1 MIREIEMPRI
11 QTSNNVK
18 VGEIIYL
25 TEKVGDAPIS
35 VYVLRGEKGD
45 MLIDTGFA
53 TTYKSVLKW
62 IEENHFNITDIFI
75 THAHPDHDWNVAK
88 LKNKYNAKV
97 WINKKDISLIR
108 NFQSQ
113 NQMPTA
119 KRYRFRVE
127 WITFW
132 TKMPFFKSKDYNP
145 EIVIESEGSE
155 VLKSYGYDGT
165 IVFLPGHTL
174 GSMGIKTDKV
184 LYCGD
189 AYAVINGQ
197 PMLPPHGTD
206 FDMMNASVSKIKR
219 INPSYLACGHGVPYR
234 YA

>member
-1 MIREIEMPRI
+1 MQRI

-25 TEKVGDAPIS
+25 TEKAGDAPIS
-35 VYVLRGEKGD
+35 VYVVRGVNGD
-45 MLIDTGFA
+45 MLIDSGFA
-53 TTYKSVLKW
+53 TTYKSIVKW
-62 IEENHFNITDIFI
+62 VEENQFNITDIFI

-88 LKNKYNAKV
+88 LKNKYNARV
-97 WINKKDISLIR
+97 WINEKDKTLIR

-113 NQMPTA
+113 KQIPTV
-119 KRYRFRVE
+119 KKYRFRVK
-127 WITFW
+127 WISFW
-132 TKMPFFKSKDYNP
+132 TKTPFFTSKEYFP
-145 EIVIESEGSE
+145 EIVISSEGCE
-155 VLKSYGYDGT
+155 VLKRYGYDGE

-174 GSMGIKTDKV
+174 GSMGIKTDEV

-206 FDMMNASVSKIKR
+206 IDMMNESVSKIREICPK
-219 INPSYLACGHGVPYR
+219 YLACGHGVPYR
-234 YA
+234 CN

>member
-1 MIREIEMPRI
+1 MPRI

-18 VGEIIYL
+18 VGKIIYL
-25 TEKVGDAPIS
+25 TERVGDAPIS
-35 VYVLRGEKGD
+35 VYVLRGKNGD

-88 LKNKYNAKV
+88 LKNKYNARV
-97 WINKKDISLIR
+97 WINEKDISLIR

-113 NQMPTA
+113 NQIPTA
-119 KRYRFRVE
+119 NRYRFRVK

-132 TKMPFFKSKDYNP
+132 TKMLFFKSKDYDP
-145 EIVIESEGSE
+145 EIVIKSEGCE
-155 VLKSYGYDGT
+155 VLKSYGYDGA

-174 GSMGIKTDKV
+174 GSMGIKTDEV

-197 PMLPPHGTD
+197 PMLPPHVTD
-206 FDMMNASVSKIKR
+206 FDMMNASVSKIRR
-219 INPSYLACGHGVPYR
+219 INPLYLACGHGVPYM
-234 YA
+234 YV